1 MIVIRLAKRTIQN
14 GILKNEAEAAET
26 NIPIKVEKDNI
37 FRRIVRFLKS
47 IFKK

>member
-14 GILKNEAEAAET
+14 GILKNEAEDDGA

>member
-1 MIVIRLAKRTIQN
+1 MIVIRLTKRTVQN
-14 GILKNEAEAAET
+14 GILKNEAEDDGA